1 MNYDTSRRTYP
12 DAVAPPPQAVA
23 PEAPKTTKS
32 ASKPAAPQTTKPAQS
47 HKAKPAPSQT
57 AKPTSKDQQK
67 KSEPK
72 VHTLDQEY
80 HLKESNS
87 DTVMEKDE
95 QWVRKERRE
104 KSSEAVFA
112 VDDAPVETPY
122 AVYALA
128 SVGLGAL
135 IYGAAKHYLGR
146 GGDSYKSVAMDTNE
160 I

>member
-1 MNYDTSRRTYP
+1 MGGEDAKYPGCTCSCCSPVAFLRPVNYDTSRRTYP

-23 PEAPKTTKS
+23 PEAPKT
-32 ASKPAAPQTTKPAQS
+32 AQS

-104 KSSEAVFA
+104 KSSEA
-112 VDDAPVETPY
+112 
-122 AVYALA
+122 
-128 SVGLGAL
+128 
-135 IYGAAKHYLGR
+135 
-146 GGDSYKSVAMDTNE
+146 
-160 I
+160 